1 MKKRLLA
8 FLLAAAMAVGN
19 TAIAFAAD
27 EKMQSAAVETMEE
40 YQFVTAQDVL
50 TIAQNGTGHVIDVRQ
65 WENYV
70 NGRIQN
76 SKWCP
81 IFPLDDESLAEKMKE
96 YAASNLK
103 DGKPIYIVCNSGQRG
118 AQKATAALIESGIDA
133 SLIYT
138 VEGGAKALGEIEG
151 ALTTN
156 RYDEKI
162 DWKYVSPEKALEKI
176 GSDEVQLLDV
186 RDADTYAAGHL
197 KGSLNCGL
205 KEVENAD
212 AQTAM
217 FEFGKEKLDKSK
229 PVYLLCYSGNKC
241 AKTAIS
247 VLKDAGFDTDQLFII
262 EGGAGVDAIKAAFV
276 VENDMPFKDVSDKDW
291 FYENVADVYKNKIMT
306 GIDPTT
312 FGPNVAFSRAQF
324 VTALYRIEGKP
335 DAEYAPVF
343 PDVPK
348 GEFYSNAVMWAIDAG
363 VTTGYAE
370 GYFGTSD
377 AITREQ
383 LVTMLYRYSA
393 IKNMNIYET
402 MELAFTDNA
411 KVSGWALDPMK
422 WAAAIGVIK
431 GNEGTNTVDPQGT
444 SNRAISAAV
453 LSRFLA
459 FIKQPGYEKATAE
472 EVKEALE
479 SDTAVVADART
490 NDAYAGWASGDNK
503 MGGHIEGATDFSANW
518 LTCTFDDENNLDG
531 MTREEH
537 LQKYMKDKKI
547 SPDTPVIVYDEN
559 GEDAVRT
566 ANYLSARGVK
576 DVKVFD
582 LAEWKE
588 ELASYAN
595 YELYIP
601 ASAVKDLIDQK
612 EVPEVGKVKDLK
624 IVEVSWGTE
633 EQSGFTEGH
642 VPGAVHVNSD
652 DFDQADNYYLL
663 RTDEEL
669 LNLAKSLGITTKST
683 VVVVGNPIF
692 ACRYAVI
699 LKYLG
704 VEDVFVMSG
713 GYDSW
718 TDAGYELETGS
729 SQPVPAADFGADV
742 PQDPDLIDTVDETK
756 ELLKDEDFVLVDNRT
771 EEEFKG
777 ETSGYEYF
785 PHKGRIEG
793 AVYGYAGVGNSSSML
808 YYDNLDTTMRNAD
821 EILSMWKTAGIDT
834 SRHLS
839 FMCGGGYR
847 AAEVLWNSKV
857 MGLNNTSLFAD
868 GWCGW
873 SAAGLPYISGE

>member
-8 FLLAAAMAVGN
+8 FLLAAAMTVGN

-176 GSDEVQLLDV
+176 GSSEVQFL
-186 RDADTYAAGHL
+186 
-197 KGSLNCGL
+197 
-205 KEVENAD
+205 
-212 AQTAM
+212 
-217 FEFGKEKLDKSK
+217 
-229 PVYLLCYSGNKC
+229 
-241 AKTAIS
+241 
-247 VLKDAGFDTDQLFII
+247 
-262 EGGAGVDAIKAAFV
+262 
-276 VENDMPFKDVSDKDW
+276 DVSDKDW

-335 DAEYAPVF
+335 DVEYTPVF

-479 SDTAVVADART
+479 SDTAVVADARM
-490 NDAYAGWASGDNK
+490 NDAYAGWASGENK

-601 ASAVKDLIDQK
+601 ASAVKDLIVQK

-669 LNLAKSLGITTKST
+669 LNLAKSIGITTKST

-704 VEDVFVMSG
+704 VKDVFVMSG

-847 AAEVLWNSKV
+847 AAEVLWDSKV